1 MDSNNEYYFTFGT
14 GHPLA
19 NFVQQVSA
27 PGEEA
32 ARRGMHRFYA
42 DRWAFCYR
50 AEECFP
56 AVEGDRVVL
65 PRGSTMQRIPRKIVV
80 NDGEIYAE

>member
-1 MDSNNEYYFTFGT
+1 MDDNNEYYFTFGP
-14 GHPLA
+14 GYPLA
-19 NFVQQVSA
+19 DFVQHVSA
-27 PGEEA
+27 PDVAA
-32 ARRGMHRFYA
+32 ARRGMRRFYE

-65 PRGSTMQRIPRKIVV
+65 PGGTTMQRIPRKIVV
-80 NDGEIYAE
+80 NGDEIYAE

>member
-1 MDSNNEYYFTFGT
+1 MDNNEYYFTFGID
-14 GHPLA
+14 HPLA

-27 PGEEA
+27 PDETA
-32 ARRGMHRFYA
+32 ARRGMCRFYE
-42 DRWAFCYR
+42 DHWASCYC

-65 PRGSTMQRIPRKIVV
+65 PMRTVMQRLLKKIVV
-80 NDGEIYAE
+80 NGDEIYTE